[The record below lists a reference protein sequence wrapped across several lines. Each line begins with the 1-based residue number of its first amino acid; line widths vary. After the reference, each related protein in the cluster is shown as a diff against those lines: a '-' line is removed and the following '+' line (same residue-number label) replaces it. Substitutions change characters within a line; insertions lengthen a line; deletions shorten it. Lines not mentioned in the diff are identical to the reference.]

1 MRITRAVVP
10 SLFTVLNMF
19 CGFNAI
25 VSISSGDYVLGIWF
39 VILAGVFDSVDGVM
53 ARLTRSTSQFGVE
66 IDSLSDIVS
75 FGVAPS
81 FLVYHV
87 YLKDLNGFGIL
98 VSSLLMIFGGIRLAR
113 FNVQLVGF
121 DKSFFTGLPIPA
133 AAVAICSFVLTTY
146 DNELGLSPLGRVVL
160 PYLVIAIALL
170 MVSHVKY
177 DTFPKFSKKGIKK
190 EPIKF
195 SLFVVG
201 VIVIL
206 ATKGQALFG
215 VTILFIVYGVI
226 RYGVALGK
234 RMLHPLSKSEEED
247 ETEISS
253 VDL

>member
-25 VSISSGDYVLGIWF
+25 VSTANSDYVVAVWF
-39 VILAGVFDSVDGVM
+39 VILAGVFDSVDGMM
-53 ARLTRSTSQFGVE
+53 ARLTKSTSQFGVE

-75 FGVAPS
+75 FGVAPA

-87 YLKDLNGFGIL
+87 YMRELGGMGVLI
-98 VSSLLMIFGGIRLAR
+98 SSLLMILGGIRLAR

-133 AAVAICSFVLTTY
+133 AAVAVCSFILQTY
-146 DNELGLSPLGRVVL
+146 DDTFGLSVMGRMFL
-160 PYLVIAIALL
+160 PYLVIAISLL
-170 MVSHVKY
+170 MVSRVKY
-177 DTFPKFSKKGIKK
+177 DTFPKFSKRGIKK
-190 EPIKF
+190 EPFKF
-195 SLFVVG
+195 SLFIVG
-201 VIVIL
+201 VLVVV

-215 VTILFIVYGVI
+215 VTILFILYGVV
-226 RYGVALGK
+226 RYAVGVGK
-234 RMLHPLSKSEEED
+234 HLFRPSSKPDQDE

-253 VDL
+253 VDV

>member
-25 VSISSGDYVLGIWF
+25 VSTNNRDYVVAIWF
-39 VILAGVFDSVDGVM
+39 IVLACVFDSVDGMM
-53 ARLTRSTSQFGVE
+53 ARLTKSTSQFGVE

-81 FLVYHV
+81 FLVYQV
-87 YLKDLNGFGIL
+87 YMKELNGIGIL
-98 VSSLLMIFGGIRLAR
+98 ISSLLMIFGGIRLAR

-133 AAVAICSFVLTTY
+133 AAITICSFILQTY
-146 DNELGLSPLGRVVL
+146 DDTFGLNTVGRVVL
-160 PYLVIAIALL
+160 PYLVIAISLL
-170 MVSHVKY
+170 MVSRVKY
-177 DTFPKFSKKGIKK
+177 ETFPKFSKRGIKK

-195 SLFVVG
+195 SLFVLG
-201 VIVIL
+201 VIIVL
-206 ATKGQALFG
+206 GTKGQALF
-215 VTILFIVYGVI
+215 VVAMLFILFGLVRYVIGV
-226 RYGVALGK
+226 GK
-234 RMLHPLSKSEEED
+234 HLLHPSSKTAEEE

>member
-25 VSISSGDYVLGIWF
+25 VSTSKGDYVVAIWF
-39 VILAGVFDSVDGVM
+39 VVLAGVFDSVDGMM
-53 ARLTRSTSQFGVE
+53 ARLTKSTSQFGVE

-81 FLVYHV
+81 FIVYHV
-87 YLKDLNGFGIL
+87 YLKELNGIGIL
-98 VSSLLMIFGGIRLAR
+98 ISSLLMIFGGIRLAR

-121 DKSFFTGLPIPA
+121 NKSFFTGLPIPA
-133 AAVAICSFVLTTY
+133 SAVTVCSFILQMY
-146 DNELGLSPLGRVVL
+146 DNTFGLNALGRAVL
-160 PYLVIAIALL
+160 PYLVIAISLL

-195 SLFVVG
+195 FLFVVG
-201 VIVIL
+201 VIIVMV
-206 ATKGQALFG
+206 TKGQALFG
-215 VTILFIVYGVI
+215 ISMLFVVFGAV
-226 RYGVALGK
+226 RYAIGFGK
-234 RMLHPLSKSEEED
+234 HLLYPSSKAAEEE
-247 ETEISS
+247 ETEIGS